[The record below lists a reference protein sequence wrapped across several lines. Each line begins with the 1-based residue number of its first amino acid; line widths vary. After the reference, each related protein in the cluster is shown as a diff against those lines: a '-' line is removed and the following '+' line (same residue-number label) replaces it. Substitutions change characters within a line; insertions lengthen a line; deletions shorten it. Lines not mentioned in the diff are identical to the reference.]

1 MNNLYARPQY
11 AKQLE
16 IKISIIISE
25 IKDNIRNTK
34 PQQAVTKENQ
44 LETLALENIMG
55 EVNKFSR
62 RMQERNGRR
71 DADSRTRGEAEAAC
85 LCTRLQRVHTC
96 AYMNVYNW
104 I

>member
-1 MNNLYARPQY
+1 MNNLYARQQY

-34 PQQAVTKENQ
+34 QQQAVTKENQ
-44 LETLALENIMG
+44 LEMLALENIMG

-62 RMQERNGRR
+62 WMESRNGRR
-71 DADSRTRGEAEAAC
+71 DVDRRALRAAESAR
-85 LCTRLQRVHTC
+85 LCTLLQRVHTC
-96 AYMNVYNW
+96 AYVNVYNW